1 MTRVDQVETL
11 LGAEKRKQ
19 TKGARSKTDDV
30 IRREV
35 TRVLSVGT
43 VTEDGLLPDHRPAP
57 LMVLCEVRAYVCAC
71 VGVFAR
77 VWADDPAASMRFACC
92 AEIFKCDTRVRAS
105 RCILIR

>member
-43 VTEDGLLPDHRPAP
+43 VTDDSLLPDHRSAP
-57 LMVLCEVRAYVCAC
+57 LMVLCEVS
-71 VGVFAR
+71 AR
-77 VWADDPAASMRFACC
+77 VLVCKCVQSVCGYSSGPWCC
-92 AEIFKCDTRVRAS
+92 ARWARAPNF
-105 RCILIR
+105 